1 MAVYDLVFEGGGAKC
16 IAFGGALAEFAAAG
30 HAYGR
35 LVGTSGGA
43 VTAMLCAAGY
53 TSAELLALAAE
64 KVDGRARFATFLD
77 PPVARD
83 FAPEDIDRSL
93 LVEIFGRLRV
103 PFVGRAL
110 VKTLLAVQPFC
121 QLFSLIECG
130 GFFAGVRI
138 HEWLCERLAAKGL
151 PAGVT
156 FREFNA
162 RTGADLSL
170 IVSDST
176 EMELLILN
184 HRTAPDCP
192 VAWGAR
198 MSLGIPF
205 LWREVRWRK
214 EWGLYR
220 GRVKDGCVMID
231 GGALS
236 NFPLWLFA
244 ADPNDP
250 FIRAVLGPAPAVKAA
265 NLGFFLDDE
274 RVVPDAPPPPAL
286 AQLLGS
292 LRTVQR
298 IMRVVETV
306 TVSRDKITS
315 EYHPQAVCYLPTLSY
330 AVTEFNMTDE
340 RRAALVE
347 AGRYAMKMHLRHD
360 KIDQRR
366 LGGPPVWAYGGQPT
380 PQVIKPKPVGE

>member
-16 IAFGGALAEFAAAG
+16 VAFGGALTEFAAAG
-30 HAYGR
+30 HTYGR

-53 TSAELLALAAE
+53 TPKELLALADE
-64 KVDGRARFATFLD
+64 KVAGRPRFATFLD
-77 PPVARD
+77 PPSARD
-83 FAPEDIDRSL
+83 FNDEDVDRSL
-93 LVEIFGRLRV
+93 LVELCGRVRL
-103 PFVGRAL
+103 PGVGRAL
-110 VKTLLAVQPFC
+110 VKALLAVAPFR
-121 QLFSLIECG
+121 QLFSLVECG

-138 HEWLCERLAAKGL
+138 YEWLCERLAAKGL
-151 PAGVT
+151 PPGVT
-156 FREFNA
+156 FGAFNA
-162 RTGADLSL
+162 RTGADLS
-170 IVSDST
+170 VVVADST

-220 GRVKDGCVMID
+220 GRAKEGCVMID

-236 NFPLWLFA
+236 NFSLWLFGA
-244 ADPNDP
+244 KPDDP
-250 FIRAVLGPAPAVKAA
+250 FVSAVMGPAPAAPVAH
-265 NLGFFLDDE
+265 LGFYLDDE
-274 RVVPDAPPPPAL
+274 LEVENAPPPPAL

-306 TVSRDKITS
+306 SVSRDKITF
-315 EYHPQAVCYLPTLSY
+315 EYDSQAVCYLPTLSY
-330 AVTEFNMTDE
+330 AVTEFDMTDE
-340 RRAALVE
+340 RRAALVQ
-347 AGRYAMKMHLRHD
+347 AGRYAMRKHLHTDRLD
-360 KIDQRR
+360 RRR
-366 LGGPPVWAYGGQPT
+366 LGGPPRWAYGGQPA
-380 PQVIKPKPVGE
+380 PRAPV